1 MFISFVYSMFEH
13 IYFIQVSLNYN
24 FWLGPKLDNLC
35 DDRGRIVDANIQ
47 HAIAFAKLMVKDR
60 GVSMCWLGWS

>member
-1 MFISFVYSMFEH
+1 MFER

-35 DDRGRIVDANIQ
+35 DDGGRIVDANIQ
-47 HAIAFAKLMVKDR
+47 HAIAFAKLMVKDH
-60 GVSMCWLGWS
+60 GVSMC